1 MSDYTTQLRFIC
13 ESYANRTDKPQPQ
26 SDVDETIRLAR
37 TKLFS
42 FDYPIFDENYREH
55 LESKIISH
63 FYTREIGLE
72 TVGLFKH
79 HLKNKMREMMPY
91 YNQMYLS
98 EKLKF
103 DPFMNTEM
111 NDSHNSIREE
121 LRDAEGNRL
130 GLDQTATDHDLTSHA
145 DRQDGKSFEQQGSA
159 TREESETRDS
169 ASQVTGQGTSNLDS
183 SLTKSGTEKN
193 TVAGTDVLVK
203 HSDTPLGSITAT
215 TAVGDNSNYLSDV
228 TETVTSPTTDAK
240 LTFDNRKDTTK
251 SETIDETNTDSTAV
265 EQNESTEKSDN
276 ETHGAENSTG
286 QTDNKLDE
294 STVTEGTHTENT
306 SESAKESGTYD
317 YFGRMF
323 GKTGSE
329 TYSEML
335 QKFRQTFLNIDMDI
349 IRELEPLFMLVW

>member
-79 HLKNKMREMMPY
+79 HLKNKMREIMPY

-111 NDSHNSIREE
+111 NDSHNSIREDI
-121 LRDAEGNRL
+121 RDAEGNRS
-130 GLDQTATDHDLTSHA
+130 GIDQSATDHDLKAHA
-145 DRQDGKSFEQQGSA
+145 DHEDGKNFEQTG
-159 TREESETRDS
+159 TESKD
-169 ASQVTGQGTSNLDS
+169 AMSQTTGQGASNVES
-183 SLTKSGTEKN
+183 TLTKSGTEKN
-193 TVAGTDVLVK
+193 TVAGTNVLQK
-203 HSDTPLGSITAT
+203 HADTPLGSINAT

-228 TETVTSPTTDAK
+228 TETITSPTTDAK
-240 LTFDNRKDTTK
+240 LTFDGRKDTTK
-251 SETIDETNTDSTAV
+251 SDSTDETSTDTTAV
-265 EQNESTEKSDN
+265 EQNENETIGSENSRGSSDN
-276 ETHGAENSTG
+276 N
-286 QTDNKLDE
+286 LDE
-294 STVTEGTHTENT
+294 STITEGSHSENT
-306 SESAKESGTYD
+306 SESSKESGTYD

-335 QKFRQTFLNIDMDI
+335 MKFRQTFLNIDMDI
-349 IRELEPLFMLVW
+349 IKDLETLFMLVW

>member
-13 ESYANRTDKPQPQ
+13 ESYANRNDKPQPQ
-26 SDVDETIRLAR
+26 ADVDETIRLAR

-79 HLKNKMREMMPY
+79 HLKNKMREIMPY

-111 NDSHNSIREE
+111 SDLHNSSHEDKREADNTRSGLEQSATDRDLKAHSDDESGRSYENDSKAVS
-121 LRDAEGNRL
+121 DS
-130 GLDQTATDHDLTSHA
+130 DLEK
-145 DRQDGKSFEQQGSA
+145 R
-159 TREESETRDS
+159 
-169 ASQVTGQGTSNLDS
+169 
-183 SLTKSGTEKN
+183 GTEKDKL
-193 TVAGTDVLVK
+193 AGSNVLVK
-203 HSDTPLGSITAT
+203 HSDTPLGAIDAT
-215 TAVGDNSNYLSDV
+215 VAVGDHSNYLSDV
-228 TETVTSPTTDAK
+228 TETVTTPTNPAEHSYESRHDITNA
-240 LTFDNRKDTTK
+240 
-251 SETIDETNTDSTAV
+251 SSQETG
-265 EQNESTEKSDN
+265 K
-276 ETHGAENSTG
+276 GAENSHG
-286 QTDNKLDE
+286 SSDNKVDE
-294 STVTEGTHTENT
+294 STITEASRSENY
-306 SESAKESGTYD
+306 SESATETGTHD
-317 YFGRMF
+317 YFGRLF

-335 QKFRQTFLNIDMDI
+335 NKFRQTFLNIDLDVI
-349 IRELEPLFMLVW
+349 HELDSLFMLVW

>member
-79 HLKNKMREMMPY
+79 HLKNKMREIMPY

-111 NDSHNSIREE
+111 NDSHNAIRED
-121 LRDAEGNRL
+121 LRDSQGNRSAIS
-130 GLDQTATDHDLTSHA
+130 QSSTDHDLKAHTDHE
-145 DRQDGKSFEQQGSA
+145 DGKDFESQGS
-159 TREESETRDS
+159 ESRDS
-169 ASQVTGQGTSNLDS
+169 ASQTTGQGASNVDS
-183 SLTKSGTEKN
+183 TLTKSGTEKN

-215 TAVGDNSNYLSDV
+215 TAVADNSNYLSDV
-228 TETVTSPTTDAK
+228 TETITSPTTDAK
-240 LTFDNRKDTTK
+240 LTFDNRKDSTK
-251 SETIDETNTDSTAV
+251 SESIDETNTDSTSV
-265 EQNESTEKSDN
+265 EQSENENRGT
-276 ETHGAENSTG
+276 ENSRG
-286 QTDNKLDE
+286 SSDNKLDE
-294 STVTEGTHTENT
+294 STVSEGSNLENT
-306 SESAKESGTYD
+306 TDSTRESGTLD

-335 QKFRQTFLNIDMDI
+335 IKFRQTFLNIDMDI
-349 IRELEPLFMLVW
+349 IKDLETLFMLVW

>member
-13 ESYANRTDKPQPQ
+13 ESYANRNDKPQPQ
-26 SDVDETIRLAR
+26 ADIDETIRLAR
-37 TKLFS
+37 PKLFS

-55 LESKIISH
+55 LETKIMSH

-79 HLKNKMREMMPY
+79 HLKNKMREIMPY

-111 NDSHNSIREE
+111 NDSHNISREDK
-121 LRDAEGNRL
+121 RDADHNKS
-130 GLDQTATDHDLTSHA
+130 GLEQSATDRDLKSHTDDESGRSYEDQSKSYS
-145 DRQDGKSFEQQGSA
+145 DRD
-159 TREESETRDS
+159 SET
-169 ASQVTGQGTSNLDS
+169 TGQGATNLDS
-183 SLTKSGTEKN
+183 SLTKSGSEKN

-203 HSDTPLGSITAT
+203 HSDTPLGAINAV
-215 TAVGDNSNYLSDV
+215 TAVGDTSNYLSDV
-228 TETVTSPTTDAK
+228 TETITSPTTDAK

-251 SETIDETNTDSTAV
+251 SESIDEKSETSTAV
-265 EQNESTEKSDN
+265 EQNEN
-276 ETHGAENSTG
+276 EGHGAENSRG
-286 QTDNKLDE
+286 SSDGKIDE
-294 STVTEGTHTENT
+294 STTSEASHTENL
-306 SESAKESGTYD
+306 SESATETGTVD
-317 YFGRMF
+317 YFGKLF

-335 QKFRQTFLNIDMDI
+335 IKFRQTFLNIDLDI
-349 IRELEPLFMLVW
+349 IHELDNLFMLVW